1 MSPHVAYVAASY
13 AAAAVLIL
21 ALIGWVF
28 LDGRARRQELKKL
41 EEAGIRRRSETKR
54 TS

>member
-1 MSPHVAYVAASY
+1 MSPHFAYVAASY
-13 AAAAVLIL
+13 AAALILIL
-21 ALIGWVF
+21 ALIGWVV
-28 LDGRARRQELKKL
+28 LDGRARQRELKTL